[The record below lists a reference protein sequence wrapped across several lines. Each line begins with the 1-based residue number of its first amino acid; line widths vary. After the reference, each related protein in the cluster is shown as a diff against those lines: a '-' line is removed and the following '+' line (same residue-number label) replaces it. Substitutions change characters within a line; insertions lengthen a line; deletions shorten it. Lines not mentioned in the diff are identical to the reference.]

1 MTEEL
6 TLYIGN
12 KNYSSWSFRPWIA
25 LTAAGVPFGEVLIPF
40 DDEGGNPKFR
50 EISPTGRVPCLH
62 HGEFRVWESLAII
75 EYAAELFPEK
85 MIWPKDLTD
94 RAMARAV
101 SMEMLSGFRAL
112 RNACPMNLRRPKR
125 RLELPADVQAG
136 VDADV
141 ARISAIWTELTAR
154 SGGPYLF
161 GEFSAA
167 DAMFAPVVNRFE
179 AYDLVSDTA
188 VLDYM
193 AAMKA
198 HPAWKAWETAA
209 LAETWIVPADEA

>member
-1 MTEEL
+1 MTEL

-25 LTAAGVPFGEVLIPF
+25 LTAAGVPFREVLIPF
-40 DDEGGNPKFR
+40 DDAGGNPKFR
-50 EISPTGRVPCLH
+50 EISPTGRVPSLH

-85 MIWPKDLTD
+85 SIWPKAQAD
-94 RAMARAV
+94 RAVARAV
-101 SMEMLSGFRAL
+101 SMEMLSGFRSL
-112 RNACPMNLRRPKR
+112 RNACPMNIRRPKR
-125 RLELPADVQAG
+125 RLDLPTDVQAG

-141 ARISAIWTELTAR
+141 ARISAIWTELVAR

-179 AYDLVSDTA
+179 AYDLVSDKA

-209 LAETWIVPADEA
+209 LAEIWIVPADEA

>member
-25 LTAAGVPFGEVLIPF
+25 LTAAGVPFREVLIPF

-85 MIWPKDLTD
+85 VIWPKAIAD
-94 RAMARAV
+94 RALARSV
-101 SMEMLSGFRAL
+101 SMEMLSGFRSV

-125 RLELPADVQAG
+125 RLDLPQDIQAG

-141 ARISAIWTELTAR
+141 ARISAIWTELKAR

-179 AYDLVSDTA
+179 AYDLVSDKV

-198 HPAWKAWETAA
+198 LPAWKAWETAA

>member
-1 MTEEL
+1 MAEEL

-25 LTAAGVPFGEVLIPF
+25 LTAAGVPFREVLIPF

-50 EISPTGRVPCLH
+50 EISPTGRVPSLH

-85 MIWPKDLTD
+85 AIWPKALAD
-94 RAMARAV
+94 RAIARSV

-112 RNACPMNLRRPKR
+112 RNACPMNIRRPKR
-125 RLELPADVQAG
+125 RLDLAEDVQAG

-154 SGGPYLF
+154 SDGPYLF

-179 AYDLVSDTA
+179 AYDLVSDKA

>member
-25 LTAAGVPFGEVLIPF
+25 LTAADVPFREVLIPF
-40 DDEGGNPKFR
+40 DDAGGNPKFR
-50 EISPTGRVPCLH
+50 EISPTGRVPSLH
-62 HGEFRVWESLAII
+62 HGEFRIWESLAII

-85 MIWPKDLTD
+85 AIWPKAVAD
-94 RAMARAV
+94 RAVARAV
-101 SMEMLSGFRAL
+101 SMEMLSGFRSL
-112 RNACPMNLRRPKR
+112 RNACPMNIRRPKA
-125 RLELPADVQAG
+125 RLDLPKDVQAG

-141 ARISAIWTELTAR
+141 ARISEIWTELTAR

-161 GEFSAA
+161 GAFSAA

-179 AYDLVSDTA
+179 AYDLVSDRA

>member
-1 MTEEL
+1 MAEL

-25 LTAAGVPFGEVLIPF
+25 LTAAGVPFREVLIPF

-50 EISPTGRVPCLH
+50 EISPTGRVPSLH
-62 HGEFRVWESLAII
+62 HGELHVWESLAII

-85 MIWPKDLTD
+85 AIWPTGAAD
-94 RAMARAV
+94 RAMARSV
-101 SMEMLSGFRAL
+101 SMEMLSGFRGL
-112 RNACPMNLRRPKR
+112 RNACPMNIRRPKR
-125 RLELPADVQAG
+125 RLDLPTDVQAG
-136 VDADV
+136 VDVDV

-179 AYDLVSDTA
+179 VYDLVSDES

-193 AAMKA
+193 AAMKS